1 MMELLGI
8 AICAITISD
17 MHVSLAPQALFSLGS
32 VTVTNSMLT
41 TAISSILLIV
51 ALVWAARKVTLK
63 PAGGFAGTYEA
74 ICSTIFDQAEQTF
87 GSGEVALRYFP
98 LLATFFIVILL
109 GNTLGLLP
117 GFDTLELG
125 GVPVFRSVTTDLNTT
140 VALAIISV
148 VLTQVYA
155 IRRLG
160 IIANLHRYFSTNPLM
175 NVLGLLEIFLELTRL
190 ISFSFR
196 LFGNIFAGE
205 VMLIIIGSLVPIL
218 GPSPFWGFE
227 LFIGFIQAFVFTMLT
242 MVFISLAIDPT
253 THAEP
258 SH

>member
-1 MMELLGI
+1 
-8 AICAITISD
+8 
-17 MHVSLAPQALFSLGS
+17 MHVSLAPEALFSLGS

-41 TAISSILLIV
+41 TAISTLILIV
-51 ALVWAARKVTLK
+51 ALLWAARKVTLK
-63 PAGGFAGTYEA
+63 PVSGFAGMYEA
-74 ICSTIFDQAEQTF
+74 VCSVVFDQAEQTF
-87 GSGEVALRYFP
+87 GSRELALKYFP
-98 LLATFFIVILL
+98 LLATLFIFILM

-117 GFDTLELG
+117 GFNTLQLG

-155 IRRLG
+155 IRTLG
-160 IIANLHRYFSTNPLM
+160 VMGNLHRYFSSNPLFSL
-175 NVLGLLEIFLELTRL
+175 LGLLEIFLELTRL

-205 VMLIIIGSLVPIL
+205 VMLIVIGSLVPIL

-242 MVFISLAIDPT
+242 MVFISLAINPVG
-253 THAEP
+253 HGEP
-258 SH
+258 EHQQ